1 MSGNLHDKIFIRVF
15 RPSEKGQTTRD
26 TGPDMHWD
34 GMGRQKQYTQK
45 LFELL
50 RCFWVPTNTKVHPQL
65 SVVHE

>member
-34 GMGRQKQYTQK
+34 GTAEAVHTQK

-50 RCFWVPTNTKVHPQL
+50 RCFWVPTEHQSAST
-65 SVVHE
+65 VVGRP